1 MYESEM
7 PEDSSIKSIDQLIKD
22 LKDYLLE
29 RRINAAIHLRLRSK
43 TAQKAIPTLIEAL
56 QDENLGVRTKAAEA
70 LIDIDEQIALE
81 ELVKVLQSKDIN
93 LRYSA
98 IFSLGQMKEKAEPA
112 LHNLTTALTMETEL
126 ELQEYLEDIINEL
139 VKS

>member
-1 MYESEM
+1 MYESEI
-7 PEDSSIKSIDQLIKD
+7 PEESSIKSIDQLIKD

-43 TAQKAIPTLIEAL
+43 TAHKAIPALIEAL

-70 LIDIDEQIALE
+70 LVDIDEQIALE
-81 ELVKVLQSKDIN
+81 ELAKVLQSDDIN

-98 IFSLGQMKEKAEPA
+98 IFSLGQMQEKARPI
-112 LHNLTTALTMETEL
+112 LHNLTIALAMETETDL
-126 ELQEYLEDIINEL
+126 REYLEDIISAL
-139 VKS
+139 VNS